1 MARLRGVTE
10 MKINRP
16 SFRNSLASRAS
27 VIALLAT
34 AGAVGN
40 VGHVKASCDALYVSS
55 GTITGSHDCAIARF
69 VIGDVIN
76 DGTIGPTEDGE
87 AGFFVGKG
95 GIDGQL
101 LNRGTIMGGGY
112 YGGEG
117 YEMYE
122 EYGGEG
128 DEGEGPQGALTIT
141 TNISGGV
148 RNEGLISSESGSAIQ
163 LGSLGGCYYNVLPA
177 GMTGDITNAGTIESF
192 YDDGFKALYGW
203 MDGAFV
209 NEAGGVVRGYRGIYV
224 SSDFGSWSGGISNN
238 GTIDGQSSAIQIGDD
253 DTECVEC
260 VVLALNE
267 GPNPYFEGKGD
278 VVFSGGI
285 YNGSLG
291 KYVGRTNAAL
301 NIHGQSFSGGIT
313 NHGVITQILPEE
325 GYYENDGYGVGILI
339 GADSFSGGITNSG
352 RIDGLAGPAI
362 WIRDDVYSFTGGIQ
376 NTGTIQS
383 VAVAIDIDA
392 YSFSGGLSNDGTIRG
407 GNEHAA
413 VYIHGDTFSDG
424 MTNSGLIEGGLAGV
438 VIDVE
443 SFYGDIINDGTVSGG
458 VTTDGIIPVED
469 PGYSITSTTHIGNI
483 TNNGTLD
490 ANSDALLLDIDNL
503 SGSITNNG
511 LIEAHTFGTRAV
523 NLDIGNGASFTN
535 SNNALIRGDVLFGGK
550 NASYQFNAV
559 SGGVEGDLL
568 GVDNFFDEV
577 NDDTITVTGEHYFV
591 SHGGEGAGY
600 AENFASFDVESGG
613 VAIMGSTS
621 VGSSGGEGY
630 NLYNVDAL
638 NLYAGGHLYIDNQST
653 LNVGSFTQA
662 GSSLLSFYLT
672 EPPTAE
678 GTPGVDFGQIVASGD
693 VHLAGTIQA
702 VVDPLAFAGTGLT
715 EYVYEDV
722 IAGGSLTG
730 DFVEDLVSG
739 GSGFYT
745 LRHELDDDNTV
756 DLYLTRNPFTSVS
769 CSDNG
774 NRLAALLEQMF
785 QGGNLTPEEQALLT
799 FLLQLPEGE
808 ICGAFDD
815 VGGTRQADLGSIVV
829 ETAGPWKSLVND
841 RVNGLGAVGCS
852 LASTSGSCFN
862 RFAAN
867 ETGATQVMTDATP
880 GQDPFDWLRTGTRRV
895 GDTASWGRLVGV
907 WGGTDSEPG
916 VGGMDFALTGG
927 IVGVDHVF
935 AEDILAGVAMQYTT
949 DDLSFSGSADDA
961 DIDSFEVGA
970 YASFGDTRLYLNMNA
985 SFIWH
990 EFNVQRIINLGGAFA
1005 KYDGTTLSAYMELG
1019 KIFETED
1026 MRIQPVLALSFAD
1039 LDTDAY
1045 QETGFAFSKLN
1056 VDAAE
1061 FTTLKSM
1068 IGSRFAFPIDLESG
1082 RKMIPEARVVWTH
1095 EFADNQSSF
1104 LAALQSDPGNKFLVE
1119 GREYARD
1126 SLVLGAGVTAPVS
1139 SDASLTFDYDAS
1151 INPDITTHTLSAGVR
1166 VKW

>member
-1 MARLRGVTE
+1 
-10 MKINRP
+10 MKINRH
-16 SFRNSLASRAS
+16 SFRNSLASRVS

-141 TNISGGV
+141 TNISGGI
-148 RNEGLISSESGSAIQ
+148 RNEGLIGSESGSAIQ
-163 LGSLGGCYYNVLPA
+163 FGSLGGCYYNVLPA
-177 GMTGDITNAGTIESF
+177 GMTGDITNAGVIESF
-192 YDDGFKALYGW
+192 YEDGISALYGW
-203 MDGAFV
+203 MDGALV
-209 NEAGGVVRGYRGIYV
+209 NEAGGVIRGQRGVYV

-238 GTIDGQSSAIQIGDD
+238 GTIDGQSSAIQIGEDETD
-253 DTECVEC
+253 CVEC
-260 VVLALNE
+260 ELLFLSESAS
-267 GPNPYFEGKGD
+267 PYFEGKGD
-278 VVFSGGI
+278 VIFSGGI
-285 YNGSLG
+285 YNGSDS
-291 KYVGRTNAAL
+291 KYVGHTNAAL

-325 GYYENDGYGVGILI
+325 AYYEDDGYGVGILI
-339 GADSFSGGITNSG
+339 GSDEFSGGISNSG

-362 WIRDDVYSFTGGIQ
+362 LIRDDVHSFNGGIQ

-383 VAVAIDIDA
+383 VADGIVISAATFNAGI
-392 YSFSGGLSNDGTIRG
+392 SNEGLIRG
-407 GNEHAA
+407 GNDHAGLL
-413 VYIHGDTFSDG
+413 VNGYTFNGNIS
-424 MTNSGLIEGGLAGV
+424 NSGVIEGGFAGV

-469 PGYSITSTTHIGNI
+469 PGYSITSATHVGSI
-483 TNNGTLD
+483 TNNGTFD
-490 ANSDALLLDIDNL
+490 ANADALYLDIDLFN
-503 SGSITNNG
+503 GSITNNG
-511 LIEAHTFGTRAV
+511 LIEATTVGNRAV
-523 NLDIGNGASFTN
+523 YLDISNGASFTN

-550 NASYQFNAV
+550 NAAYEFHAV

-568 GVDNFFDEV
+568 GVENFFDEV
-577 NDDTITVTGEHYFV
+577 NDDTIDVSGEHYFV
-591 SHGGEGAGY
+591 SHGGEGAGH
-600 AENFASFDVESGG
+600 AENFASFDVNSGG

-630 NLYNVDAL
+630 NLYNVDSL
-638 NLYAGGHLYIDNQST
+638 NLNAGGHLYIDNQST
-653 LNVGSFTQA
+653 LNVGSYTQA
-662 GSSLLSFYLT
+662 ANSLLSFYLT
-672 EPPTAE
+672 EPPTAN
-678 GTPGVDFGQIVASGD
+678 GTPGVDFGQIVATGD
-693 VHLAGTIQA
+693 VTLAGTIQA

-715 EYVYEDV
+715 EYVYENV

-745 LRHELDDDNTV
+745 LSHVLDDDNTV
-756 DLYLTRNPFTSVS
+756 DLRLTRNPFTSVS

-799 FLLQLPEGE
+799 FLLQLPPGE

-916 VGGMDFALTGG
+916 VGGLDFALTGG

-1005 KYDGTTLSAYMELG
+1005 KYDGTTLSAYLELG

-1045 QETGFAFSKLN
+1045 RETGFAFSKLN

-1104 LAALQSDPGNKFLVE
+1104 MAALQSDPNNKFLVE

-1139 SDASLTFDYDAS
+1139 GEASLTFDYDAS
-1151 INPDITTHTLSAGVR
+1151 INPDITTHTFSAGVR